1 MKLLY
6 QAGTSAIFLPACTRN
21 YRIKISPVPAYTL
34 FFFSGM
40 LNETNETKFYYNAN
54 DRKKT
59 KKQQDIVGTKK
70 LRSPDQRFNARVAFW
85 KPDHR
90 KNPSVVA
97 LVQGTNVRTDGVA
110 NSRGQGNETGIDWEC
125 RKKTRRPESYPAL
138 VKARLPV
145 MLRGWEESLGQAAA
159 WCETKCR
166 PDPLW

>member
-1 MKLLY
+1 MK
-6 QAGTSAIFLPACTRN
+6 QMTQNFIIKQMTQKKQKN
-21 YRIKISPVPAYTL
+21 IKIAS
-34 FFFSGM
+34 
-40 LNETNETKFYYNAN
+40 
-54 DRKKT
+54 
-59 KKQQDIVGTKK
+59 QKK

-138 VKARLPV
+138 VKAQLPV
-145 MLRGWEESLGQAAA
+145 MLRGWEEALGHSVLHWAA
-159 WCETKCR
+159 WCETKCG
-166 PDPLW
+166 PNPLW

>member
-1 MKLLY
+1 MKRMK
-6 QAGTSAIFLPACTRN
+6 QNFI
-21 YRIKISPVPAYTL
+21 IKQMKQKKPK
-34 FFFSGM
+34 
-40 LNETNETKFYYNAN
+40 N
-54 DRKKT
+54 RKK
-59 KKQQDIVGTKK
+59 VGTKK

-110 NSRGQGNETGIDWEC
+110 NSRGQGNKTGIDWEC
-125 RKKTRRPESYPAL
+125 RKKTRRLESYPAL

-145 MLRGWEESLGQAAA
+145 MLWGWEEALGHSVLHLAAA
-159 WCETKCR
+159 WCETKCG

>member
-1 MKLLY
+1 
-6 QAGTSAIFLPACTRN
+6 
-21 YRIKISPVPAYTL
+21 
-34 FFFSGM
+34 M
-40 LNETNETKFYYNAN
+40 LNETNETKFYYKKNEK
-54 DRKKT
+54 KKT
-59 KKQQDIVGTKK
+59 KYSKIVFTSQKK
-70 LRSPDQRFNARVAFW
+70 LRTPDQHFNAHVAFW

-97 LVQGTNVRTDGVA
+97 LVQGTNGRTDGVA
-110 NSRGQGNETGIDWEC
+110 NSQGQGNKTGIDWEC

>member
-1 MKLLY
+1 MKRMK
-6 QAGTSAIFLPACTRN
+6 QNFI
-21 YRIKISPVPAYTL
+21 IKQMTQ
-34 FFFSGM
+34 
-40 LNETNETKFYYNAN
+40 
-54 DRKKT
+54 KKP
-59 KKQQDIVGTKK
+59 KNSKIVGTKK

-110 NSRGQGNETGIDWEC
+110 NSRGQGNETGINWEC